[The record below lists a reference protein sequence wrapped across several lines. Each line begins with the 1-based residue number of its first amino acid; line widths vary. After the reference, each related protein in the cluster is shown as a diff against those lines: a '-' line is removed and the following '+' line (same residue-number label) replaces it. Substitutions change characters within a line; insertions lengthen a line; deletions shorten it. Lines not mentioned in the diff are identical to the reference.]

1 MSNGDAVKAGPGGAG
16 EVGGKPTARLRR
28 LIGGPK
34 AVLVPGCYDA
44 LGARILEQ
52 AGFPAIYMS
61 GSAVTASLLGYPD
74 IGLVSFHEMV
84 EQARRIAL
92 AVDVPVISDADTGYG
107 NAVNVW
113 RTVREF
119 EAAGVAGIHLE
130 DQELPK
136 RCGHFEGKRLIP
148 AAEMAKKLE
157 AALAAR
163 RDDDFIII
171 ARTDARA
178 VEGMEGA
185 LKRARLYRSV
195 GVDML
200 FVEALTSVDEMKRL
214 NEAFAGFPLLV
225 NVVEGG
231 KTPQLSLAAYEELGY
246 RVVLYPTASVRAAMK
261 AFREL
266 ARELR
271 EKGST
276 EGFLHRL
283 VGFGERNEITGL
295 AAFDAWERRFAIEET
310 EHGAG

>member
-1 MSNGDAVKAGPGGAG
+1 MSTTSG
-16 EVGGKPTARLRR
+16 RLRE
-28 LIGGPK
+28 LLLGSK
-34 AVLVPGCYDA
+34 TLLVPGCYDA
-44 LGARILEQ
+44 LGARILEK
-52 AGFPAIYMS
+52 AGFQAIYMS

-74 IGLVSFHEMV
+74 LGLLSFQEMV
-84 EQARRIAL
+84 DQARRIAL

-136 RCGHFEGKRLIP
+136 RCGHFEGKRLVDE
-148 AAEMAKKLE
+148 AEMAKKLE

-163 RDDDFIII
+163 RSDDFVVI

-185 LKRARLYRSV
+185 LRRAKLYRSV

-200 FVEALTSVDEMKRL
+200 FVEALVSVDEMKQL
-214 NEAFAGFPLLV
+214 NEAFEGFPLLV

-231 KTPQLSLAAYEELGY
+231 KTPQLPFETYERLGY
-246 RVVLYPTASVRAAMK
+246 RVVLYPTASVRAVMK
-261 AFREL
+261 SFQEL
-266 ARELR
+266 ARELATHR
-271 EKGST
+271 TTAGSL
-276 EGFLHRL
+276 ERL
-283 VGFGERNEITGL
+283 VAFDERNQITGL
-295 AAFDAWERRFAIEET
+295 AAFEAWERRFAVEET
-310 EHGAG
+310 GDGTQ